1 MSRPTWDPGRPCAG
15 FRLWGFHPLWLRFP
29 ADPPSLAG
37 ATARSRNPG
46 MQASRFGLMRFRSP
60 LLTQS
65 RLLSFP
71 RGTEMFHFP
80 RCRPERT
87 ILFIRPRR
95 PMEGGGFPHSDIRG
109 SKPAD
114 GSPRLFAVCR
124 VLHRLTVPRHPSCAR
139 IRLARYNLA
148 SRYVA
153 ILFKSSTSVFKDRK
167 NGGAR
172 PPAGGGSRIRTGD
185 ILLAKQTLYQLSY
198 APEGVWWA

>member
-1 MSRPTWDPGRPCAG
+1 
-15 FRLWGFHPLWLRFP
+15 
-29 ADPPSLAG
+29 
-37 ATARSRNPG
+37 
-46 MQASRFGLMRFRSP
+46 
-60 LLTQS
+60 
-65 RLLSFP
+65 
-71 RGTEMFHFP
+71 
-80 RCRPERT
+80 
-87 ILFIRPRR
+87 
-95 PMEGGGFPHSDIRG
+95 MEGGGFPHSDIRG

-167 NGGAR
+167 DGAER

-185 ILLAKQTLYQLSY
+185 ILLAKQALYQLSS
-198 APEGVWWA
+198 APGGDMVGLTRVELVTSSLSGTRSNQLSYKPGGLISEGRRNTSWSSMWVST